1 MQFWR
6 NKYVTHIFITTRICK
21 TKPHIFHLVGILELA
36 TYVFV
41 IYSLPLVNRGIRKVT
56 KVGHIIEAPYYD
68 RNGNFYEKLEDED
81 EDNDFT
87 DDDNF
92 DNIDDS
98 NSDDD

>member
-1 MQFWR
+1 M
-6 NKYVTHIFITTRICK
+6 
-21 TKPHIFHLVGILELA
+21 
-36 TYVFV
+36 
-41 IYSLPLVNRGIRKVT
+41 T

-87 DDDNF
+87 EDDNL

>member
-1 MQFWR
+1 M
-6 NKYVTHIFITTRICK
+6 
-21 TKPHIFHLVGILELA
+21 
-36 TYVFV
+36 
-41 IYSLPLVNRGIRKVT
+41 T

-81 EDNDFT
+81 EDND
-87 DDDNF
+87 DNL